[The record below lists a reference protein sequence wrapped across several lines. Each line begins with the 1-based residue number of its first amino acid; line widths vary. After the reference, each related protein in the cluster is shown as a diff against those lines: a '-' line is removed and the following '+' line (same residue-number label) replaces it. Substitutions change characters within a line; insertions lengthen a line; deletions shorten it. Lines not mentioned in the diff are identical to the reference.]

1 MTSKQVLVTGAAG
14 TIGKV
19 AVRALQARGHRVRGF
34 DRVAH
39 PELADQVMGSLTDAD
54 AVRRAVAGCQVV
66 IHLAA
71 TPDEADFA
79 GSLVPN
85 NVVGPYHVLEAARA
99 ATVERVVLAST
110 IRVGFMHDWT
120 RGTVRVGDGMAP
132 HDLYSWTKAAGEIM
146 GELYA
151 RKHGM
156 TVLAAR
162 FGWVVRNTDEVKA
175 VTDHAWHSGILLT
188 QDDAGRYVVACSEN
202 ELRFAT
208 SHRFAAMFVTSRP
221 MTQTAVDLAEAR
233 RVAGYEPQ
241 DVWPQ
246 GTPWVEVYRSMRGVP
261 G

>member
-39 PELADQVMGSLTDAD
+39 PDLQDQVVGSLTDAE

-71 TPDEADFA
+71 TPDEADFV
-79 GSLVPN
+79 GNLVPN
-85 NVVGPYHVLEAARA
+85 NVVGPYHVLEAAREA
-99 ATVERVVLAST
+99 AVERMVLAST
-110 IRVGFMHDWT
+110 IRVGYMHDWT
-120 RGTVRVGDGMAP
+120 RGVVQVDDGMAP
-132 HDLYSWTKAAGEIM
+132 HDLYSWTKAAGEVL

-162 FGWVVRNTDEVKA
+162 FGWVVRSPDEVKA
-175 VTDHAWHSGILLT
+175 LTNNAWHSGILLT
-188 QDDAGRYVVACSEN
+188 QDDAGRYLAACVEN
-202 ELRFAT
+202 DLDFRT
-208 SHRFAAMFVTSRP
+208 PHRFAAMFVTSRP
-221 MTQTAVDLAEAR
+221 IAQTAVDLAEAR
-233 RVAGYEPQ
+233 SVAGYEPQ

-246 GTPWVEVYRSMRGVP
+246 GTPWVEMYQTLRGRA
-261 G
+261 

>member
-34 DRVAH
+34 DRTAH
-39 PELADQVMGSLTDAD
+39 PDLADQVVGSLTDAE
-54 AVRRAVAGCQVV
+54 AVRRAVAGCQAV

-79 GSLVPN
+79 GNLVPN
-85 NVVGPYHVLEAARA
+85 NVVGPYHVLEAAVA
-99 ATVERVVLAST
+99 AKAERVVLAST

-120 RGTVRVGDGMAP
+120 RGVVRVADGMAP
-132 HDLYSWTKAAGEIM
+132 HDLYSWTKAASEVM

-151 RKHGM
+151 RKHGL

-162 FGWVVRNTDEVKA
+162 FGWVVRSPEEVKA
-175 VTDHAWHSGILLT
+175 LTNNAWHSGILLT
-188 QDDAGRYVVACSEN
+188 QDDAGRYVVACCEN
-202 ELRFAT
+202 DLRFPT
-208 SHRFAAMFVTSRP
+208 PHRFAAMFVTSRP
-221 MTQTAVDLAEAR
+221 MAQTAVDLAEAR

-246 GTPWVEVYRSMRGVP
+246 GTPWVEVYRSLRS
-261 G
+261 